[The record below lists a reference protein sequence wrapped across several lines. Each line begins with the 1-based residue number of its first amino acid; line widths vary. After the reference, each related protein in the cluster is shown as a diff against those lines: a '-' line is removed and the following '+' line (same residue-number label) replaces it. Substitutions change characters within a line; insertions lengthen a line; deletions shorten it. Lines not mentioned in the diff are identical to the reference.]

1 MKVNRRQII
10 KSYASLGLL
19 ATSWLPRFSYSE
31 TQGERST
38 SKCLDYIEL
47 YDQFFIDAK
56 GFEMALPS
64 NASPVVFVVF
74 DPQCPDCIHFWKIA
88 NSFSNKLRFIWLP
101 VAVLNS
107 RSELQGALILSA
119 SNPAD
124 MMARQVALYETSSR
138 GLVTDGLQI
147 PSGARDDVWHN
158 SRIFR
163 RAGGK
168 SVPFVLFQDQQN
180 KIRGSSQVGN
190 VEALSKFLNKGS

>member
-1 MKVNRRQII
+1 MQMNRRQII

-19 ATSWLPRFSYSE
+19 TTFSLPSFSYSK
-31 TQGERST
+31 TQSDLSASE
-38 SKCLDYIEL
+38 CLDSTEL

-56 GFEMALPS
+56 GFDMALHT
-64 NASPVVFVVF
+64 NASLSVFVVF
-74 DPQCPDCIHFWKIA
+74 DPQCPDSIHFWKIA
-88 NSFSNKLRFIWLP
+88 NSFSNKVRFIWLP

-124 MMARQVALYETSSR
+124 MMARQVIQFETSSR
-138 GLVTDGLQI
+138 GLITDGLQV

-168 SVPFVLFQDQQN
+168 SVPFALFQDRQN
-180 KIRGSSQVGN
+180 KIRGSAQVGT
-190 VEALSKFLNKGS
+190 VEALTKFLNKGS

>member
-1 MKVNRRQII
+1 MNRRQII